1 MKIRMR
7 VIDFDVGKTEG
18 ASGQHNF
25 PQRLLIMITPSFVYL
40 FKKMLQQTLK
50 TILSGLCGLI
60 DTHIQTPPYEAIRHP
75 LEQAVHHHIVEVK
88 QQPMGY
94 CTNIDNALC
103 VIRLEIFSQEGSMFW
118 THSAATI

>member
-7 VIDFDVGKTEG
+7 VIDFDVGKAEG

-50 TILSGLCGLI
+50 TILSGLCGLA
-60 DTHIQTPPYEAIRHP
+60 QNSQKTPPYIHGVFAI

-88 QQPMGY
+88 QQPMGMY
-94 CTNIDNALC
+94 SAYRIRC
-103 VIRLEIFSQEGSMFW
+103 V
-118 THSAATI
+118 